1 MNLTGEVCI
10 VYIPSVLHI
19 VARRSLPVAVA
30 LCLLPV
36 ALQAQDVLTEASP
49 KKITK
54 ILTSMGLEIQ
64 ETKGK
69 GESEQPILKF
79 DLAGY
84 QVLLILAKDHTDAQ
98 LYVGFGGRQVSAE
111 KVNEWNARHRF
122 ARAYRDKDGEPVLE
136 SDIDFTGGVTEANI
150 KAWVKLFRDLMGAYS
165 KFVH

>member
-1 MNLTGEVCI
+1 
-10 VYIPSVLHI
+10 
-19 VARRSLPVAVA
+19 
-30 LCLLPV
+30 
-36 ALQAQDVLTEASP
+36 
-49 KKITK
+49 
-54 ILTSMGLEIQ
+54 
-64 ETKGK
+64 
-69 GESEQPILKF
+69 
-79 DLAGY
+79 
-84 QVLLILAKDHTDAQ
+84 LILAKDHTDAQ

>member
-1 MNLTGEVCI
+1 MNLTGEVCL
-10 VYIPSVLHI
+10 VYIASVWRI
-19 VARRSLPVAVA
+19 VARRSLPVALA

-36 ALQAQDVLTEASP
+36 AAGAQDVLTEASP

-64 ETKGK
+64 ETKGE
-69 GESEQPILKF
+69 GDQPIFKF

-98 LYVGFGGRQVSAE
+98 LYVGFGGRQVSTE

-122 ARAYRDKDGEPVLE
+122 GRAYRDKDGEPVLE

-150 KAWVKLFRDLMGAYS
+150 KAWIKLFRDLMGAYS